1 MKLNI
6 NNYLKQFAGLSPRE
20 RFLSVL
26 ATVLVL
32 FYSVYLFVVAPILA
46 DNLVLEQKIKAQQ
59 QAYQY
64 LNNIST
70 EVERLRNQQPKMD
83 DNLQGQSLM
92 AIIDASSL
100 EKDMKSC
107 IKRMIP
113 DEPDTVTLWLE
124 NCSFDQ
130 FIEWIAV
137 LEAEHS
143 MTVHQISVEAEQ
155 VNKDKISSKVML
167 SH

>member
-1 MKLNI
+1 M
-6 NNYLKQFAGLSPRE
+6 SPRE

-26 ATVLVL
+26 ATVVVL
-32 FYSVYLFVVAPILA
+32 FYSAYLFVVAPILA
-46 DNLVLEQKIKAQQ
+46 DNIVLEQKIKAQQ

-92 AIIDASSL
+92 AIIDASSS

-113 DEPDTVTLWLE
+113 DEADTVSLWLE
-124 NCSFDQ
+124 NCSFDR

-143 MTVHQISVEAEQ
+143 ITVNQISVEAEQ
-155 VNKDKISSKVML
+155 VNKDKVSIKVML